1 MFGGAKDTRRERGFL
16 QASQEKHAGGQEW
29 QRNSRRAVAS
39 RGPSGYKLQ
48 PMQNTIPELK
58 AEAQEHALYVA
69 RETLVK
75 YSGHAWWSYHKSQVE
90 SVEDLRAV
98 VSALRRM
105 PGHDSWN
112 LAQAIQRLASAA

>member
-1 MFGGAKDTRRERGFL
+1 
-16 QASQEKHAGGQEW
+16 
-29 QRNSRRAVAS
+29 
-39 RGPSGYKLQ
+39 
-48 PMQNTIPELK
+48 MQNTIPELK

-90 SVEDLRAV
+90 SVEDLRTV

-112 LAQAIQRLASAA
+112 LAQTIQRLASAA